1 MSNSDIRDTAKKIVV
16 IIIAAILIQAGTAIF
31 QTFVTKSEVRQN
43 AKKIEKIELDINSQQ
58 FVLKFDNAEA
68 HKAILKN
75 AETNAKAIT
84 DINKQ
89 MRTDQKYI
97 MDKLENINNNILN
110 LHQP

>member
-43 AKKIEKIELDINSQQ
+43 AKKIEKLDINSQQ

-68 HKAILKN
+68 HKALLKN

-110 LHQP
+110 IRQQN